1 MKRTTGNIMANK
13 SLKKFL
19 KRNSMILT
27 ALLLLVLVLAIFTDT
42 FLTTNNILS
51 VMRQISVDAVLAFG
65 MAMVL
70 IIGGIDLSVGSVLAL
85 SGCICVTLINSGI
98 PVEASIIITL
108 CFGAFCGLVNGLI
121 ATFTTIPSFIITLA
135 TQQCFR
141 GASYLM
147 TDGKSIMCYDDRF
160 NAIGTGYIGPVP
172 ILAIVI
178 VICLIFTCVLLN
190 KTKFGR
196 GMYAIGGNRHAAI
209 YAGIKVKRITASVFV
224 ITGMFSALAGIIAAS
239 RVYSGQP
246 NAGEGFE
253 CNAIA
258 AAVLGGVSFNGGIGT
273 AGGVMIGVLIMGF
286 MNNGLNMLHVTSY
299 WQIIFKGLLILL
311 AVYLDTM
318 RSNKR
323 LHKKRW
329 RNKHAEDKA

>member
-1 MKRTTGNIMANK
+1 MKHITSNMIENK
-13 SLKKFL
+13 GLKKFF
-19 KRNSMILT
+19 KRNSMILV
-27 ALLLLVLVLAIFTDT
+27 ALLLLVMVLAVFTDT
-42 FLTTNNILS
+42 FLTVDNILS
-51 VMRQISVDAVLAFG
+51 VMRQISVDSVLAFG

-85 SGCICVTLINSGI
+85 SGCICVTMINSGT
-98 PVEASIIITL
+98 PVPVAILLTL
-108 CFGAFCGLVNGLI
+108 CFGAFCGLLNGLV

-141 GASYLM
+141 GASFLM
-147 TDGKSIMCYDDRF
+147 TNGKSIMCYDEQF

-178 VICLIFTCVLLN
+178 VVCLLFTCVLLN
-190 KTKFGR
+190 RTKFGR
-196 GMYAIGGNRHAAI
+196 GMYAIGGNRHAAV
-209 YAGIKVKRITASVFV
+209 YAGIKVKRITTTVFV
-224 ITGMFSALAGIIAAS
+224 ITGMFSALAGVIAAS
-239 RVYSGQP
+239 RVYSAQP

-299 WQIIFKGLLILL
+299 WQIIVKGLLILL

-323 LHKKRW
+323 LHKKR
-329 RNKHAEDKA
+329 RKKHAANQA